1 MTYNAIHGRV
11 LGWDQS
17 GLLFNKMPIGI
28 PVAGKGKIFW
38 VDSVSGRPGA
48 SALNPLE
55 CEATMAAA
63 VTKCTTA
70 RGDIIVALS
79 THAEDLASATALAIA
94 KANITIIGL
103 GNGRAR
109 PTLTFT
115 TANTATIAVSAA
127 NVTFRNF
134 RFVANFLSIAAAIT
148 LTTATGFR
156 CEQCAFHDTSG
167 VLNFLNAIKSTGAAN
182 TIDGIHIEGCKW
194 LSRGTTSVNTLL
206 LSANDIDDAVLLNN
220 RVTYQTTVDQA
231 GLLVLTAGVP
241 TNLLVQGN
249 FIYRKNTT
257 TANGSLV
264 AIGGTVANATGFII
278 GNYVQTLTT
287 TADKLT
293 PASTGLAFFE
303 NRVSGVVNAT
313 GFVIPGADS

>member
-1 MTYNAIHGRV
+1 
-11 LGWDQS
+11 
-17 GLLFNKMPIGI
+17 MPRT
-28 PVAGKGKIFW
+28 
-38 VDSVSGRPGA
+38 SRPRPRA
-48 SALNPLE
+48 
-55 CEATMAAA
+55 
-63 VTKCTTA
+63 
-70 RGDIIVALS
+70 
-79 THAEDLASATALAIA
+79 AIA

-194 LSRGTTSVNTLL
+194 LSLGTTSVNTLL

-257 TANGSLV
+257 TANGSSSPL
-264 AIGGTVANATGFII
+264 AAPWPTRPGSSSAT
-278 GNYVQTLTT
+278 TCRPSRPPPTSSPPPP
-287 TADKLT
+287 
-293 PASTGLAFFE
+293 PASRFFE

-313 GFVIPGADS
+313 GFVIPGADFLRGSIPRPWKGSRREGRGSRPGLSLLSARVSRGTLHPARPPLALLRHRQII